1 MQQAHL
7 PFSYP
12 DAIKVFVAPFF
23 DYLYWLGARCRQP
36 HVHVSFS
43 STSIQSKS
51 SDWLSLVC
59 KVYELCLK
67 QLVNASKKIMEG
79 QMCLFFRI
87 VFALSLG
94 IQLRN
99 TCGRNLGKKVKC
111 KQSNL
116 QINVYALLNYYAMK
130 YTSTLEVEALSPLW
144 LFITK
149 HIFGNSLSV
158 NLVQALYP
166 NHILMGQTFKWLKKC
181 QSQALYP
188 NHILMGQTFKWLK
201 KCQSLASE
209 CYIFLF
215 VFLFLSLKT
224 TLSISSV
231 ISSYLTKQNYDSTTS
246 L

>member
-23 DYLYWLGARCRQP
+23 DYLYWLGARCRQS

-87 VFALSLG
+87 VFALSLS

-99 TCGRNLGKKVKC
+99 TCGRNLGKKSNVSNQTC
-111 KQSNL
+111 KLMFMPFSIIMLWAIPVHLKLKHLVHFGYSLPN
-116 QINVYALLNYYAMK
+116 IY
-130 YTSTLEVEALSPLW
+130 LEIV
-144 LFITK
+144 
-149 HIFGNSLSV
+149 
-158 NLVQALYP
+158 
-166 NHILMGQTFKWLKKC
+166 
-181 QSQALYP
+181 
-188 NHILMGQTFKWLK
+188 
-201 KCQSLASE
+201 
-209 CYIFLF
+209 
-215 VFLFLSLKT
+215 
-224 TLSISSV
+224 
-231 ISSYLTKQNYDSTTS
+231 
-246 L
+246 

>member
-116 QINVYALLNYYAMK
+116 QINVYALLNIMLWAIPVHLKMK
-130 YTSTLEVEALSPLW
+130 HLVHFGYSLPNIYLEIV
-144 LFITK
+144 
-149 HIFGNSLSV
+149 
-158 NLVQALYP
+158 
-166 NHILMGQTFKWLKKC
+166 
-181 QSQALYP
+181 
-188 NHILMGQTFKWLK
+188 
-201 KCQSLASE
+201 
-209 CYIFLF
+209 
-215 VFLFLSLKT
+215 
-224 TLSISSV
+224 
-231 ISSYLTKQNYDSTTS
+231 
-246 L
+246 